1 MSLPLDWATDGRDWP
16 LRDSSRFVTAG
27 GLRWHVQVSG
37 QGPVVLLLHGTGAA
51 THSWRGLS
59 PLLARECCVVAPD
72 LPGHGFTTGRPA
84 RGLSLPGMALAVHAL
99 LQHLGLRPSVVV
111 GHSAGAAIAA
121 RMILDGNLSDAAFLS
136 LNGALATPPGLPA
149 LLFSPVAKLL
159 AASSL
164 VPRFFAWSVGDRAA
178 VERLVTGTGSTLDA
192 TGIELYGRLVRNATH
207 VAGVLE
213 MMSQWELAPLE
224 RDLARLRTPTVL
236 VVAGN
241 DRTVPPSEGKRL
253 AAMIPGARLL
263 TLAGLGHLAH
273 EEQPERTAEI
283 IRELVPRSTAAA

>member
-1 MSLPLDWATDGRDWP
+1 MSGPLDWETDGRDWP
-16 LRDSSRFVTAG
+16 LRDCSRFVTAA

-51 THSWRGLS
+51 THSWRGLA
-59 PLLARECCVVAPD
+59 PLLARDFTVVAPD

-84 RGLSLPGMALAVHAL
+84 RGLSLPGMSSALHAL
-99 LQHLGLRPSVVV
+99 LRELGLAPAMVA

-121 RMILDGNLSDAAFLS
+121 RMILDGHLPEVAFVS

-164 VPRFFAWSVGDRAA
+164 VPRVFAWSVGDRAA
-178 VERLVTGTGSTLDA
+178 VERLVMGTGSTLDA
-192 TGIELYGRLVRNATH
+192 AGIELYGRLVRNTTH

-224 RDLARLRTPTVL
+224 RDLARLRSPTLL
-236 VVAGN
+236 VVASN
-241 DRTVPPSEGKRL
+241 DRAVPPSEGQRL
-253 AAMIPGARLL
+253 AGLIPGARLL
-263 TLAGLGHLAH
+263 TLPGLGHLAH
-273 EEQPERTAEI
+273 EEQPARIA
-283 IRELVPRSTAAA
+283 ELVREMLPRTAAA

>member
-1 MSLPLDWATDGRDWP
+1 MSAQLEWEKEGHDWP
-16 LRDSSRFVTAG
+16 LRDSSRFVAAG

-51 THSWRGLS
+51 THSWRGLT
-59 PLLARECCVVAPD
+59 PLLSNDFTVVAPD
-72 LPGHGFTTGRPA
+72 LPGHGFTTGRPP
-84 RGLSLPGMALAVHAL
+84 RGLSLPGMASAVHAL
-99 LQHLGLRPSVVV
+99 LQTLGLRPVVAV

-121 RMILDGNLSDAAFLS
+121 RMILDGYLPDAAFVS

-159 AASSL
+159 ASSSL
-164 VPRFFAWSVGDRAA
+164 VPKVFAWSVGDRAA
-178 VERLVTGTGSTLDA
+178 VERLVTGTGSKLDA
-192 TGIELYGRLVRNATH
+192 AGIEFYGRLVRSTTH

-224 RDLARLRTPTVL
+224 RDLPRLRASSLL
-236 VVAGN
+236 VVASN
-241 DRTVPPSEGKRL
+241 DRTVPPSEGQRV

-263 TLAGLGHLAH
+263 TLPGLGHLAH
-273 EEQPERTAEI
+273 EEQPERIAALV
-283 IRELVPRSTAAA
+283 REMVPRTTAAA

>member
-1 MSLPLDWATDGRDWP
+1 MSAPLDWATDGRDWP
-16 LRDSSRFVTAG
+16 LRDSSRFVTVG

-51 THSWRGLS
+51 THSWRELA
-59 PLLARECCVVAPD
+59 PLLAQKCTVVAPD
-72 LPGHGFTTGRPA
+72 LPGHAFTTGRPTG
-84 RGLSLPGMALAVHAL
+84 GLSLPGMANAVNAL
-99 LQHLGLRPSVVV
+99 LRQLDLRPSVVV

-121 RMILDGNLSDAAFLS
+121 RMILEGNLPGAAFIS

-164 VPRFFAWSVGDRAA
+164 VPRVFAWSVGDRAA

-192 TGIELYGRLVRNATH
+192 AGIELYGRLVRNATH

-213 MMSQWELAPLE
+213 MMSQWDLAPLE
-224 RDLARLRTPTVL
+224 RDLPRLRASALL
-236 VVAGN
+236 VVASN
-241 DRTVPPSEGKRL
+241 DRTVPPAEGQRI
-253 AAMIPGARLL
+253 AALIRDARLL
-263 TLAGLGHLAH
+263 TLPGLGHLAH
-273 EEQPERTAEI
+273 EESPGRVAEAI
-283 IRELVPRSTAAA
+283 LEMAQRHTAAA

>member
-1 MSLPLDWATDGRDWP
+1 MSGPLDWDRDGRDWP
-16 LRDSSRFVTAG
+16 LRETSRFVAAG

-51 THSWRGLS
+51 THSWRGLA
-59 PLLARECCVVAPD
+59 PLLAREFTVVAPD

-84 RGLSLPGMALAVHAL
+84 QGLSLPGMASALGAL
-99 LQHLGLRPSVVV
+99 LVALGLGPTLVV

-121 RMILDGNLSDAAFLS
+121 RMSLDGHLPDAALVS

-164 VPRFFAWSVGDRAA
+164 VPKVFAWSVGDRAA

-192 TGIELYGRLVRNATH
+192 SGIEFYGRLVRNTTH

-213 MMSQWELAPLE
+213 MMSQWDLAPLE
-224 RDLARLRTPTVL
+224 RDLSRLRARICL

-241 DRTVPPSEGKRL
+241 DRAVPPSEGKRL
-253 AAMIPGARLL
+253 AAVMPAAQLV
-263 TLAGLGHLAH
+263 TLPELGHLAH
-273 EEQPERTAEI
+273 EEDPERIAGI
-283 IRELVPRSTAAA
+283 IRESVRDSTAAA